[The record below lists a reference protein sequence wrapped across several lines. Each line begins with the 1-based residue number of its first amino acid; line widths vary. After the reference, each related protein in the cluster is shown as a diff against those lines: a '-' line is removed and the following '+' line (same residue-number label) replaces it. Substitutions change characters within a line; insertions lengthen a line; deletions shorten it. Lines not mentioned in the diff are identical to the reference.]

1 MGAICGELGEKR
13 GLYMGET
20 DEGDRAAATVAAE
33 AAAAWMGAAGACRP
47 G

>member
-20 DEGDRAAATVAAE
+20 DESDRAATVAAE
-33 AAAAWMGAAGACRP
+33 AAAAWMGAAGTCRP